1 MNFIA
6 QVVWIFPKFDII
18 YLFYIFLMG
27 VAAFIYVKVMNYLQ
41 NKQSS
46 VTNHWVEFQR
56 YAAARKCTQLELNIL
71 HSFYDHLN
79 EDEQEFYLLP
89 ENRNKLKNALYRY
102 FLKSNGNT
110 TEKEVELFD
119 KLFRSGVEFK
129 KEILS
134 LNDLSVGE
142 VAALEADGREE
153 LTYVMQKTA
162 DELLLSI
169 KGISKDLQVPG
180 KEAKLYVFRPSSG
193 GYLLEGTILR
203 TNESGAIFHFNGRIE
218 RKGESHLML
227 MDKVSITVSPWP
239 PPDEK
244 KQVLEL
250 DKNKL
255 LLTEENIDKQLEV
268 LKRIAK
274 DQKENNQK
282 RFEMKETP
290 TTFITMSE
298 RLSDRGV
305 LFTFPSGISQEIWKL
320 QDLWEV
326 SFSLENGPM
335 FNIRAKMMPTKQK
348 SDLYLL
354 RYVDADETV
363 RKTLYEEIRKRGGV
377 REVLT

>member
-6 QVVWIFPKFDII
+6 QVVWIFPKFDTI

-27 VAAFIYVKVMNYLQ
+27 VAAFIYVKVMNYIQ
-41 NKQSS
+41 NKQTS
-46 VTNHWVEFQR
+46 VVNHWVEFQR
-56 YAAARKCTQLELNIL
+56 FAVARKCNQVELNIL
-71 HSFYDHLN
+71 HAFYDHLS
-79 EDEQEFYLLP
+79 EEEREIYLLP

-102 FLKSNGNT
+102 FLKSNANT
-110 TEKEVELFD
+110 TEKEVDLFD

-134 LNDLSVGE
+134 LNELTIGE

-153 LTYVMQKTA
+153 LTYVMQKTT
-162 DELLLSI
+162 DELLLSV
-169 KGISKDLQVPG
+169 KGLSKDLLVPG

-193 GYLLEGTILR
+193 GYLLEGKVVR
-203 TNESGAIFHFNGRIE
+203 TNESGVIFHFNGKIE

-227 MDKVSITVSPWP
+227 TDKVSITVSPWP

-274 DQKENNQK
+274 DQKENNEK
-282 RFEMKETP
+282 RFDIKETP
-290 TTFITMSE
+290 RPFITLSE
-298 RLSDRGV
+298 RLSDRGI
-305 LFTFPSGISQEIWKL
+305 LFSFPPGTSSEIWKQ

-326 SFSLENGPM
+326 SFSFENGPM
-335 FNIRAKMMPTKQK
+335 FHIRAKMMPTKQK

-363 RKTLYEEIRKRGGV
+363 RKTLYEEIRKRGGI

>member
-1 MNFIA
+1 MNFMA
-6 QVVWIFPKFDII
+6 QVTWIFPKFDTI
-18 YLFYIFLMG
+18 YIFYIFLLG
-27 VAAFIYVKVMNYLQ
+27 LAAFIYVKFMNYLQ
-41 NKQSS
+41 NKQTS
-46 VTNHWVEFQR
+46 VVNHWVEFQR
-56 YAAARKCTQLELNIL
+56 YAIARKCNQVELNIL

-79 EDEQEFYLLP
+79 EEEREIYLLP

-102 FLKSNGNT
+102 FLKSNANT
-110 TEKEVELFD
+110 TEKEVNLFD

-134 LNDLSVGE
+134 LNDLTVGE

-153 LTYVMQKTA
+153 LTYVMQKTS
-162 DELLLSI
+162 DELLLST
-169 KGISKDLQVPG
+169 KGLSKDLLVPG

-193 GYLLEGTILR
+193 GYLLDGQIKR
-203 TNESGAIFHFNGRIE
+203 TNESGAIFLFNGKIE

-227 MDKVSITVSPWP
+227 TDKISVTVSPWP
-239 PPDEK
+239 PPEQK
-244 KQVLEL
+244 KDLEL

-255 LLTEENIDKQLEV
+255 LLSEENIDKQLEV

-274 DQKENNQK
+274 DQKENNEK
-282 RFEMKETP
+282 KFEIKETAKP
-290 TTFITMSE
+290 FITLSE
-298 RLSDRGV
+298 RLSDRGI
-305 LFTFPSGISQEIWKL
+305 LFTFPSGISSEIWKH

-326 SFSLENGPM
+326 NFSFEKGPE
-335 FNIRAKMMPTKQK
+335 FHIRAKMMPTKQK

-354 RYVDADETV
+354 RYVDADDSV